1 MIKNK
6 GWCENKKQRELR
18 FSKKAMAY
26 RHLMHI
32 NAQLNSLNTQQRELR
47 FSKKAMAYRHLM
59 HINAQ
64 LNSFNTQGNKAA
76 ALSCSFYAIQ
86 KLWNSRRFIK
96 MANQENFTT
105 GNISELKQIIE
116 KLTNTVTKQ
125 NLVIQNLTDRLE
137 KLENNQ
143 ITSENNIYQLEND

>member
-1 MIKNK
+1 
-6 GWCENKKQRELR
+6 
-18 FSKKAMAY
+18 
-26 RHLMHI
+26 
-32 NAQLNSLNTQQRELR
+32 
-47 FSKKAMAYRHLM
+47 
-59 HINAQ
+59 
-64 LNSFNTQGNKAA
+64 
-76 ALSCSFYAIQ
+76 
-86 KLWNSRRFIK
+86 

-143 ITSENNIYQLEND
+143 ITSENNIYQLEKRLTAVERYQNRRFLIFTNIDIPADGNVLAPILQIVNNNLQVSLNPDEISIAHPLKNGKIAPIIVHFCICNKGTKFWNVLHG